1 MTDQRGEFEMD
12 KQNYLAHFGIIGQK
26 WGVRRYQND
35 DGTLTDEGRRHY
47 GKALRKSEKKYL
59 ECSF

>member
-1 MTDQRGEFEMD
+1 MD